1 MNYLPKAILFLLI
14 CAAAAFFVKRED
26 DRGGLATA
34 NRTYVDWLIGNSREQ
49 IRTPSVT
56 LLTVDDSEEPIFQ
69 SWPPGPIDY
78 SIMLRRLAL
87 YDPKVVAVEPVLQ
100 WEETAPGELE
110 ILRSAGLGFDRGQLL
125 LGAVLQWNTAA
136 PEPKGSTLNLLRPL
150 PNVAGDLDKIP
161 EFTTVSQ
168 LPDPRLTAVG
178 ASAGFTQIDLGEGT
192 IGGSSL
198 LVPLLARVG
207 DIVVPSFVLLA
218 AMLELD
224 AAPADVEVQL
234 GDSITIKGDLV
245 IPIDPSGAL
254 NVFAGLRATLPVRDA
269 NILVWDPADEGGG
282 AGGGLGKAE
291 REALASRVV
300 LLGMDDENSRTIP
313 AGRGKKVSRAELF
326 ALAIATIQSGRY
338 LEKVSPATE
347 WITWAV
353 LVGIGLLL
361 LRMHRKR
368 AFGLA
373 LLLVLLFLIANLLFF
388 QSTQSWLPPAVPLA
402 LLACI
407 ILGALTLSEGQEHR

>member
-26 DRGGLATA
+26 DRGGLAKA
-34 NRTYVDWLIGNSREQ
+34 NRTYVDWLIGNSKEQ

-56 LLTVDDSEEPIFQ
+56 LLTIDDSEEPIFQ

-78 SIMLRRLAL
+78 SIMLRRLAR
-87 YDPKVVAVEPVLQ
+87 YAPKVVAVEPVLQ
-100 WEETAPGELE
+100 WQETAPGELE
-110 ILRSAGLGFDRGQLL
+110 ILRTAGLAFDPGQLL
-125 LGAVLQWNTAA
+125 LGTVLQWNTGA

-150 PNVAGDLDKIP
+150 PSVTGDLEKIP
-161 EFTTVSQ
+161 EFSTVSQ

-178 ASAGFTQIDLGEGT
+178 ASAGFTQIDLGEGA

-224 AAPADVEVQL
+224 ATAADVEVLL
-234 GDSITIKGDLV
+234 GESITIKGDLV

-269 NILVWDPADEGGG
+269 NILVWDPTDEGGG
-282 AGGGLGKAE
+282 AGGGLGKTE

-300 LLGMDDENSRTIP
+300 LLGMDDENARTIP
-313 AGRGKKVSRAELF
+313 AGRGEKISRAELF

-338 LEKVSPATE
+338 LEKVSPAVE
-347 WITWAV
+347 WIAWAV

-361 LRMHRKR
+361 LRLHRKR

-373 LLLVLLFLIANLLFF
+373 LLLVLLYVITNLLFF
-388 QSTQSWLPPAVPLA
+388 QSAQSWLPPAVPLA
-402 LLACI
+402 LLACV
-407 ILGALTLSEGQEHR
+407 ILGALTLSEGREAP